1 MPHCGPSFRR
11 YYGPELTSVQLQA
24 WCESN
29 GVELR
34 FIQPGK
40 PNQNAFIE
48 RFNRTFRAEGLNA
61 YLFES
66 LEQVREVAWWWMVTY
81 NEERPHDAPG
91 GLPPSL
97 FRQRLGAETSTFEL
111 ST

>member
-1 MPHCGPSFRR
+1 MLRVDN
-11 YYGPELTSVQLQA
+11 GPELTSVQLQT

-29 GVELR
+29 AVELR

-40 PNQNAFIE
+40 PSQNAFIE
-48 RFNRTFRAEGLNA
+48 RFNRTFRAKGLNV

-66 LEQVREVAWWWMVTY
+66 VEEVSEVSWWWRIAY
-81 NEERPHDAPG
+81 NEERPHEALG

-97 FRQRLGAETSTFEL
+97 FRKQLNVKT
-111 ST
+111 